1 MDICQNCLAQLVKND
16 HCCYRCG
23 EILTPNIRTPALC
36 GHCLKQPP
44 AFDETS
50 APYIYQGFIQHLISG
65 LKFNSQFIN
74 ARLLGQLLAEH
85 IKTYNEKPD
94 LIIPVPL
101 HKSRYKERGFNQAI
115 EIARTVSKQLSIP
128 LELNLCDR
136 IRDTG
141 QQSRLPAKARRKNL
155 KNAFKANRPLKQQ
168 YIAIIDDVMTT
179 GTTTQELA
187 SCLKK
192 AGAARIDIWVCAR
205 A

>member
-1 MDICQNCLAQLVKND
+1 MDICQNCLTQLVKND

-23 EILTPNIRTPALC
+23 EILNPNIRIPILC
-36 GHCLKQPP
+36 GHCLNQPP

-50 APYIYQGFIQHLISG
+50 APYIYQGFIQYLISG
-65 LKFNSQFIN
+65 LKFNGQFNN

-85 IKTYNEKPD
+85 INSHTEKPE
-94 LIIPVPL
+94 LLIPVPL
-101 HKSRYKERGFNQAI
+101 HKSRYRERGFNQAI

-128 LELNLCDR
+128 LELNLCTR
-136 IRDTG
+136 VRDTG
-141 QQSRLPAKARRKNL
+141 QQSRLSAKARRKNL
-155 KNAFKANRPLKQQ
+155 KNAFKTNRLLNQQ
-168 YIAIIDDVMTT
+168 HIAIIDDVMTT

-187 SCLKK
+187 NCLKK